1 MNADIHLNCIKK
13 KLHNSVLVENTFHL
27 PAKTNWLVLCG
38 EIVGPY
44 SEYHKNTHKYTVWA
58 KCGVINVA
66 ERGTVGLAIVNLK
79 N

>member
-1 MNADIHLNCIKK
+1 MKADIHLNCIKYF
-13 KLHNSVLVENTFHL
+13 NSFLTEHTVIST
-27 PAKTNWLVLCG
+27 AKTNWLVLCE

-44 SEYHKNTHKYTVWA
+44 YENHKNTHKYIVWA

-66 ERGTVGLAIVNLK
+66 AHGTVRLSIVYLN